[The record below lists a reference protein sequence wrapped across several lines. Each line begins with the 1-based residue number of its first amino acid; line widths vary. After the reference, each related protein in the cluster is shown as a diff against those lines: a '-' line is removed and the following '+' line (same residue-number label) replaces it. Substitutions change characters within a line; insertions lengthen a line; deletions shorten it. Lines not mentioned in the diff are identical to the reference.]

1 MQKETSPQFVK
12 SLSNN
17 MISLKDLADGT
28 WLWRTIQTEKTN
40 KRCKNKILKTGKQ
53 ENKMLTEEK
62 VTYC

>member
-28 WLWRTIQTEKTN
+28 WLWRTTQKEHIKT
-40 KRCKNKILKTGKQ
+40 RCKNKILKTGKQ

>member
-28 WLWRTIQTEKTN
+28 WLWRTIQKEKTN